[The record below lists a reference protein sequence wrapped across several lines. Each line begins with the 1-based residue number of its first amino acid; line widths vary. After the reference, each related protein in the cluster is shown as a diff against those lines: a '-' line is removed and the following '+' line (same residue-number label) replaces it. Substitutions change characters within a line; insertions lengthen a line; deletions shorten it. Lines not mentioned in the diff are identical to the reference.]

1 MTVSVD
7 FGHLGEV
14 VFVIYKVT
22 LLFILY
28 FLGGSHYV
36 QPRLKEG
43 EYLHKLFLILLY
55 RRFVCS
61 PPFICSVVYISVY
74 SGVFGLIFWVI
85 IQSYFILL
93 F

>member
-36 QPRLKEG
+36 QPRLKEWELG
-43 EYLHKLFLILLY
+43 G
-55 RRFVCS
+55 R
-61 PPFICSVVYISVY
+61 IS
-74 SGVFGLIFWVI
+74 S
-85 IQSYFILL
+85 
-93 F
+93 